1 MKQLPKR
8 LAALSVVALAATGL
22 AACGK
27 SSTSSTGSST
37 SNTGAAT
44 PGGTLQVVA
53 ASGQDHFDP
62 VSAYG
67 TWDYMMEHAY
77 TRQLVQYPSVNY
89 NALGDA
95 GWQKD
100 VVPVADAAT
109 TVPTTANGGISDGG
123 KTYTFH
129 IKPGVD
135 WSTGAQVTSADFER
149 EYKAFGNPVAP
160 VGNSGYFLSTIAGF
174 QKYFTDEGTF
184 FAKKSNAP
192 SAANIAKYQNTHSIS
207 GITTPDSSTIVFHL
221 TQPAGDFLT
230 ILAMPFNS
238 ARPASYDSYV
248 PDSTQ
253 MRDHMVSDG
262 PYNITSYTPGKQVT
276 LTKNPDWKQSTDPL
290 RHQYVNKVVVTMGQS
305 NATTQVDELKATTSA
320 AGQPEDL
327 MMDTPFPPQ
336 LIAQMTAT
344 KNADFKLWPWSNT
357 NPYIVFNLQSPDAGG
372 VMKNVKA
379 RQAMEF
385 TVNKA
390 AIQKLFGGPAVA
402 KVIGNAI
409 PPGNAGYKPITLYS
423 TPGNQGD
430 PGKCKSMLAAAGF
443 KSGLTLTDLYLNDT
457 VNTTLF
463 QSVQA
468 SFKLCNITLKGKGEP
483 ISSYFVDLG
492 NAPQNNKAGAWDV
505 AQPAWIPDYYGNNG
519 RTTVQPF
526 FQTDCALNTINYGCF
541 SNKTVDA
548 DITKALKAPTAA
560 AAAPLWGQVDL
571 IAQQQAAIV
580 PLLDQFNPVFSSSRV
595 ASPGSPTVLF
605 QPNIGDPDITNIYI
619 KKADQ

>member
-1 MKQLPKR
+1 MKPLPKR

-27 SSTSSTGSST
+27 SSTSPTSPAAGATGKP
-37 SNTGAAT
+37 T
-44 PGGTLQVVA
+44 PGGTLNIVA

-67 TWDYMMEHAY
+67 TWDYMIEHAY

-109 TVPTTANGGISDGG
+109 TLPTTANGGITGG
-123 KTYTFH
+123 GLTYTFH

-174 QKYFTDEGTF
+174 KSYFTAEAAF

-192 SAANIAKYQNTHSIS
+192 TAANIAKFQNTHSIS
-207 GITTPDSSTIVFHL
+207 GITTPSSSTIVFHL

-238 ARPASYDSYV
+238 ARPASYDAYL

-262 PYNITSYTPGKQVT
+262 PYSITSYTPSKQVI
-276 LTKNPDWKQSTDPL
+276 LTKNPDWKQSTDTL
-290 RHQYVNKVVVTMGQS
+290 RHQYVDKVVITMGQT
-305 NATTQVDELKATTSA
+305 NALTQVSELKATNSA
-320 AGQPEDL
+320 GVSSPEDL
-327 MMDTPFPPQ
+327 TMDTPFPPQ
-336 LIAQMTAT
+336 QIAGM
-344 KNADFKLWPWSNT
+344 KGNPDFKLWPWSNT

-372 VMKNVKA
+372 AMKNLLV

-385 TVNKA
+385 TVNKS

-409 PPGNAGYKPITLYS
+409 PPGNAGYQPITLYS

-430 PGKCKSMLAAAGF
+430 PGKCKQLLAKAHFGP
-443 KSGLTLTDLYLNDT
+443 KLTLTDLYLNDS

-463 QSVQA
+463 ESVQA
-468 SFKLCNITLKGKGEP
+468 SFKNCGITLKGKGEP

-492 NAPQNNKAGAWDV
+492 NAPQNNKPNAWDV

-548 DITKALKAPTAA
+548 DIAKALKAPSAA
-560 AAAPLWGQVDL
+560 AAAPLWAKVDL
-571 IAQQQAAIV
+571 IGQQQAVIV

>member
-1 MKQLPKR
+1 MKPVPKR
-8 LAALSVVALAATGL
+8 LAALAVVAVAATGL

-27 SSTSSTGSST
+27 SSGGSTGSSST
-37 SNTGAAT
+37 NKPAY
-44 PGGTLQVVA
+44 GGTLNVVA
-53 ASGQDHFDP
+53 ASGQDHIDP

-67 TWDYMMEHAY
+67 TWDYMMERAY
-77 TRQLVQYPSVNY
+77 TRQLVNYPAANY
-89 NALGDA
+89 SALGDA
-95 GWQKD
+95 GWKKD
-100 VVPVADAAT
+100 VTPVADVAT
-109 TVPTTANGGISDGG
+109 SVPTQANGGITDGG

-135 WSTGAQVTSADFER
+135 WNNGRQVTSQDFLR
-149 EYKAFGNPVAP
+149 QYKAFGNPVSP

-174 QKYFTDEGTF
+174 KQYFDAETAY
-184 FAKKSNAP
+184 FAKKSHKP
-192 SAANIAKYQNTHSIS
+192 TAANIASYQNSHSIS
-207 GITTPDSSTIVFHL
+207 GITTPNSSTIQFHL
-221 TQPAGDFLT
+221 TEPAGDFLF

-238 ARPASYDSYV
+238 ARPAEYDKYV
-248 PDSTQ
+248 PDSAQ
-253 MRDHMVSDG
+253 MRAHIMSDG
-262 PYNITSYTPGKQVT
+262 PYNITSYTPGKQEV
-276 LTKNPDWKQSTDPL
+276 LTRNTAWKQSTDPL

-305 NATTQVDELKATTSA
+305 NATTQVDELKAGTS
-320 AGQPEDL
+320 DL

-336 LIAQMTAT
+336 LIQQMQAT
-344 KNADFKLWPWSNT
+344 HNPDFKLWPWSNT

-372 VMKNVKA
+372 AMKNVKV

-402 KVIGNAI
+402 KVINTAI
-409 PPGNAGYKPITLYS
+409 PPGNAGYQPISLYN
-423 TPGNQGD
+423 TPNNQGD
-430 PGKCKSMLAAAGF
+430 PAKCKSMLAAAGF
-443 KSGLTLTDLYLNDT
+443 KGGLTLTDLYLNDS
-457 VNTTLF
+457 VNTALF

-468 SFKLCNITLKGKGEP
+468 SFANCGIKLKGKPEP

-492 NAPQNNKAGAWDV
+492 NAPQNNKPNAWDV
-505 AQPAWIPDYYGNNG
+505 AQPAWIPDWFGDNG

-548 DITKALKAPTAA
+548 DITRALKAPSES
-560 AAAPLWGQVDL
+560 AAAPLWHQVDL
-571 IAQQQAAIV
+571 IAQQQAVMV
-580 PLLDQFNPVFSSSRV
+580 PLIDQYNPVFSSDRV

-605 QPNIGDPDITNIYI
+605 TANIGDPDITNIFI

>member
-1 MKQLPKR
+1 MKPLPKR

-27 SSTSSTGSST
+27 SSSTSSPAASASS
-37 SNTGAAT
+37 GT
-44 PGGTLQVVA
+44 PTAGGTLQIVA

-89 NALGDA
+89 TTLGDA

-100 VVPVADAAT
+100 VTPVADAAT
-109 TVPTTANGGISDGG
+109 TVPTTTNGGISDGG

-135 WSTGAQVTSADFER
+135 WSNGSQVTSADFER

-174 QKYFTDEGTF
+174 QKYFTDEGAF

-192 SAANIAKYQNTHSIS
+192 TAANIAKFQNTHSIS

-221 TQPAGDFLT
+221 TEPAGDFLT

-238 ARPASYDSYV
+238 ARPASYDSYL

-262 PYNITSYTPGKQVT
+262 PYNITSYTPGKQVI
-276 LTKNPDWKQSTDPL
+276 LTKNPDWKQSTDTL
-290 RHQYVNKVVVTMGQS
+290 RHQWVDKVVVTMGQT
-305 NATTQVDELKATTSA
+305 NATTQVDELKATNSSGGTS
-320 AGQPEDL
+320 PEDL

-336 LIAQMTAT
+336 MIAQM
-344 KNADFKLWPWSNT
+344 KDNANFKLWPWSNT

-372 VMKNVKA
+372 AMKNLQV

-385 TVNKA
+385 TVNKS

-409 PPGNAGYKPITLYS
+409 PPGNAGYQAITLYS

-430 PGKCKSMLAAAGF
+430 PNKCKQMLAAAHFGP
-443 KSGLTLTDLYLNDT
+443 KLTLTDLYLNDS
-457 VNTTLF
+457 VNSTLF

-468 SFKLCNITLKGKGEP
+468 SFAACGITLKGKGEP

-492 NAPQNNKAGAWDV
+492 NAPQNNKKNAWDV

-548 DITKALKAPTAA
+548 DITKALKAPSAA
-560 AAAPLWGQVDL
+560 AAAPLWHQVDL

-619 KKADQ
+619 KAGDQ